1 MLDGRAD
8 AVIHEGRMT
17 PAWRELGNTRKMR
30 YLPVDVPILEELE
43 KKYNFRKAVISQWMF
58 PGMEADVPCVDFSD
72 WLLFTHDDMPE
83 DFIYLMTKTLIEKRD
98 SLIEF
103 HFRGI
108 PRNFNVVTCPLDPA
122 QMNKNI
128 GSIPLHKGAQR
139 YYEEQGL
146 L

>member
-8 AVIHEGRMT
+8 AVIHEGRMK

-58 PGMEADVPCVDFSD
+58 PCMEADVPCVDFSE

-103 HFRGI
+103 HFRST

-122 QMNKNI
+122 QRNKNI
-128 GSIPLHKGAQR
+128 GSIPLHKGAER